1 MFAISIEAG
10 FSAFHRV
17 RYLNGTI
24 EEPHGHDWRVRA
36 FFTKS
41 QLDDAGMVIDFG
53 EAQAALRSA
62 VGPFDGTDLNA
73 HPALH
78 GANPTAEVVAKH
90 VFDRLSAA
98 GFPMLCR
105 VEVTEAPGCVAI
117 FEPLHPPAA
126 GHSE

>member
-1 MFAISIEAG
+1 ME
-10 FSAFHRV
+10 
-17 RYLNGTI
+17 T
-24 EEPHGHDWRVRA
+24 PHGHDWRVRA

-62 VGPFDGTDLNA
+62 VGSFDGTDLNA
-73 HPALH
+73 HPALR

-90 VFDRLSAA
+90 IYDGLFAA
-98 GFPMLCR
+98 GLSSLRR

-117 FEPLHPPAA
+117 FEPLTLRPR
-126 GHSE
+126 GVQNSRVV

>member
-1 MFAISIEAG
+1 MFTISIEAG
-10 FSAFHRV
+10 FSAVHRV
-17 RYLNGTI
+17 RFLDGMV
-24 EEPHGHDWRVRA
+24 EEPHGHDWRVWA

-98 GFPMLCR
+98 GLSSLCR
-105 VEVTEAPGCVAI
+105 VEVTEAAGCVAI
-117 FEPLHPPAA
+117 FEPVHPPAA
-126 GHSE
+126 GHSA

>member
-1 MFAISIEAG
+1 MFTISIEAE
-10 FSAFHRV
+10 FSAVHRV
-17 RYLNGTI
+17 RYLNGMV
-24 EEPHGHDWRVRA
+24 EEPHRHDWRVRA
-36 FFTKS
+36 FFSKS

-78 GANPTAEVVAKH
+78 GANPTAEVVTKH
-90 VFDRLSAA
+90 VFDRLFAA
-98 GFPMLCR
+98 GLSSLRR

-117 FEPLHPPAA
+117 FEPLHPVAA
-126 GHSE
+126 RRSE